1 MSAPVVSAA
10 AALVIASR
18 VIGPHPSP
26 EEVKV
31 RLEHTAQP
39 LGVGG
44 QPNQNYGW
52 GLLDAAAA
60 TSPTGTASRKH

>member
-1 MSAPVVSAA
+1 MSAPAVSAA

-26 EEVKV
+26 EEVKA

-39 LGVGG
+39 LGAG